1 MSQRGVFVV
10 IVVIVLI
17 VVVYSL
23 HIGYCPVSVVCFCSS
38 LSLYISLSL
47 SLYISLSLHLPIS
60 PYLYTSLSLYISF
73 NYPTVLLSHYL
84 LDSIKGEYCRCPNWG
99 EKLPFAAFLNC
110 AITLVCIFFIPILSP
125 LFLFSQCRN

>member
-47 SLYISLSLHLPIS
+47 HLPIS
-60 PYLYTSLSLYISF
+60 PYL
-73 NYPTVLLSHYL
+73 TVLLSHYL

>member
-10 IVVIVLI
+10 IVVILLI

-23 HIGYCPVSVVCFCSS
+23 HIGYCPVSVVCFCS
-38 LSLYISLSL
+38 SL

>member
-23 HIGYCPVSVVCFCSS
+23 HIGYCPVSVVFVLLY
-38 LSLYISLSL
+38 LSIFPYLY
-47 SLYISLSLHLPIS
+47 LPIS

-110 AITLVCIFFIPILSP
+110 AIALVCIFFIPILSP

>member
-23 HIGYCPVSVVCFCSS
+23 HIGYCPVSVVCFCS
-38 LSLYISLSL
+38 SL

-110 AITLVCIFFIPILSP
+110 AIALVCIFFIPILSP

>member
-23 HIGYCPVSVVCFCSS
+23 HIGYCPVSVVCFCS
-38 LSLYISLSL
+38 SL